1 MTLDPSMLASFIEPF
16 HSIIIIILIFAGMAL
31 KKSGNFKD
39 GFIPVGLA
47 AISLILCFLY
57 TLSKGALPSASNEI
71 CKLILNTI
79 VQAFVCVAGA
89 VYVNQVGK
97 QMIKMKQD
105 EEQKQIKKNES
116 GDE

>member
-16 HSIIIIILIFAGMAL
+16 HSIIIIILIFAGTAL

-39 GFIPVGLA
+39 GLIPVGLA
-47 AISLILCFLY
+47 GISLILCFLY
-57 TLSKGALPSASNEI
+57 TLSKGSLPSATDEI
-71 CKLILNTI
+71 SRLVLDTI

-97 QMIKMKQD
+97 QMIKMKQEEKKQKENTESDD
-105 EEQKQIKKNES
+105 E
-116 GDE
+116 